1 MAGSPIVVL
10 DIGASKVV
18 CMVGEVQAD
27 EKIKILGVGNCP
39 CTGLRR
45 NVVIDMPKVVGAIGG
60 ALREA
65 ERSAGV
71 KITGAFVGL
80 AGEDIITHTNRSTIA
95 ISGVSNPIDEEDV
108 QRAMTAAEQIPEQ
121 SDARVLHR
129 IVQSYTVDGE
139 LVQNPLWLHGHKLE
153 VEALSITASSH
164 ICSTLERAAREAGVD
179 IASFIM
185 EPVAAAS
192 AAVSQDEH
200 EMGVALLDIGAG
212 TSDLAVF
219 HGPLRHVAEIPF
231 GGDDLTKDL
240 SMVLNTSPRE
250 AEQLKRE
257 YGQLLP
263 PQEQLEKAVPYRST
277 ANREEQIP
285 LEQLSAILAARQQE
299 IFEFVQRELDSIPHG
314 RMLAA
319 GLVLTGGGAQLGG
332 VAQLGEQILD
342 MPVRL
347 GAPLETIGADVAQ
360 NPTFATAV
368 GLLRF
373 AAEFDGP
380 MEAVQ
385 EAGRSESFMDKI
397 SRLLSFF

>member
-27 EKIKILGVGNCP
+27 EQIKILGVGNCP

-45 NVVIDMPKVVGAIGG
+45 NVVIDMPKVVGAIRG

-65 ERSAGV
+65 ERTAGV

-80 AGEDIITHTNRSTIA
+80 AGEDVKMHTSRSTIA
-95 ISGVSNPIDEEDV
+95 ISGISNPIDEEDV
-108 QRAMTAAEQIPEQ
+108 QRAMTAAQQIPEQ
-121 SDARVLHR
+121 SDAIVLHR
-129 IVQSYTVDGE
+129 IVQSYTVDDE

-164 ICSTLERAAREAGVD
+164 ICTTLERAAREAGVE

-192 AAVSQDEH
+192 AAVSLDERD
-200 EMGVALLDIGAG
+200 MGVALLDIGAG

-250 AEQLKRE
+250 AEQLKRT
-257 YGQLLP
+257 YGTVMP
-263 PQEQLEKAVPYRST
+263 TQEQLATAVPYHTT
-277 ANREEQIP
+277 ASREEEIP
-285 LEQLSAILAARQQE
+285 QDQVSAIIAARQQE
-299 IFEFVQRELDSIPHG
+299 IFEFVQRELESIPHG

-319 GLVLTGGGAQLGG
+319 GLVLTGGGAQL
-332 VAQLGEQILD
+332 AEIAPLGEKILA

-347 GAPLETIGADVAQ
+347 GPPLETIGTDSVQ

-373 AAEFDGP
+373 AAASDGQ
-380 MEAVQ
+380 MEAVS
-385 EAGRSESFMDKI
+385 EGRETLMDKI